1 MRPHTFYLGAH
12 HPNWLAHVGVP
23 LFVSRRAL
31 FSRRS
36 FPRAVGRWALDSGGY
51 SELEKFGR
59 WSVSA
64 SQYATE
70 VRLFSEQIGVP
81 DFAAPQDWMC
91 EPWLLR
97 KTGLSIPRHQ
107 ALTVRSFLEL
117 RDLAPALPWI
127 PVLQGWTA
135 ADYWRHIEMYDAA
148 GISLQAL
155 PLVGVGSLCRRQALS
170 EAGGILS
177 GLFTAFGLRH
187 LHGFGFKISGLRRY
201 SPYLASA
208 DSMAWSKTARYTHPL
223 AGCPH
228 RRCNNCLR
236 FALLWRSSL
245 PEAWL

>member
-1 MRPHTFYLGAH
+1 MSQVRPVVPHVSELTDSSPTPFCGTSMKVGTLATGPSPMLPRTFYLGAH
-12 HPNWLAHVGVP
+12 YPNWLAHAGVP

-31 FSRRS
+31 CSRRS
-36 FPRAVGRWALDSGGY
+36 SPRALGRWAALD
-51 SELEKFGR
+51 
-59 WSVSA
+59 
-64 SQYATE
+64 
-70 VRLFSEQIGVP
+70 
-81 DFAAPQDWMC
+81 AAAI
-91 EPWLLR
+91 L
-97 KTGLSIPRHQ
+97 
-107 ALTVRSFLEL
+107 
-117 RDLAPALPWI
+117 LAPGLPWI

-135 ADYWRHIEMYDAA
+135 ADYWRHVEMYDAA

-177 GLFTAFGLRH
+177 SLFTAFGLDH

-208 DSMAWSKTARYTHPL
+208 DSMAWSKTARYTCPL